1 MQVREPV
8 RPNPRV
14 FGNFSC
20 WQFLH
25 GAKETNLLTRPLTVS
40 GIDPHKGENIMSTL
54 LMIILVLLLV
64 GALPT
69 WPYSS
74 GWGYYPAGG
83 LGLVL
88 LITLVFLLFSGRTV

>member
-1 MQVREPV
+1 
-8 RPNPRV
+8 
-14 FGNFSC
+14 
-20 WQFLH
+20 
-25 GAKETNLLTRPLTVS
+25 
-40 GIDPHKGENIMSTL
+40 MSTL

-83 LGLVL
+83 LGLIL
-88 LITLVFLLFSGRTV
+88 LIMLVVVLFSGRTV

>member
-1 MQVREPV
+1 METNHNRLETF
-8 RPNPRV
+8 PR
-14 FGNFSC
+14 
-20 WQFLH
+20 WQILQ
-25 GAKETNLLTRPLTVS
+25 GAKETNLLTRSLTVV
-40 GIDPHKGENIMSTL
+40 GLNPHKGEKIMSTL

-88 LITLVFLLFSGRTV
+88 LITLVVLLFSGRTV

>member
-1 MQVREPV
+1 
-8 RPNPRV
+8 
-14 FGNFSC
+14 
-20 WQFLH
+20 
-25 GAKETNLLTRPLTVS
+25 
-40 GIDPHKGENIMSTL
+40 MSTL

-83 LGLVL
+83 FGVIL
-88 LITLVFLLFSGRTV
+88 LIALVFLLFSGRTV